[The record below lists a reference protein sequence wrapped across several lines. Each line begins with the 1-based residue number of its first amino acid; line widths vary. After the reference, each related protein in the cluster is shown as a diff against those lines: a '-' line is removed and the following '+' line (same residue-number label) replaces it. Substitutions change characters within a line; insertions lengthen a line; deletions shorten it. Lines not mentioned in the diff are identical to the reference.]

1 MYKIF
6 LSPSMQKNTYAAGN
20 TTEGAQCSKIA
31 AYAEQALIRCG
42 FQVFN
47 ATNWDYNDRVATALN
62 ENVDLYLPIH
72 TNASP
77 KHNATGTRV
86 FVRSFKD
93 EPDLSYARTIF
104 TYVDGLAPGK
114 SSSIKTYPKLWE
126 FTHTEN
132 LPAVYVEVEF
142 HDVPTMAE
150 WIINHVQDIGE
161 TLCKAIC
168 LCFGVEYISP
178 DRIDVGDLVMI
189 KQGAR
194 NYSGS
199 KTFASW
205 VYRTKLWVRQ
215 LSGDRAVVSMYKVG
229 PVTGAVNVKDLI
241 KL

>member
-47 ATNWDYNDRVATALN
+47 ATNWDYNDRVKTALDA
-62 ENVDLYLPIH
+62 NVDLYIPIH

-77 KHNATGTRV
+77 KHNVTGTRI
-86 FVRSFKD
+86 FVRAFKD
-93 EPDLSYARTIF
+93 EPDITYARIIF
-104 TYVDGLAPGK
+104 KYIDELCPGK
-114 SSSIKTYPKLWE
+114 SSNIKTYPKLWE
-126 FTHTEN
+126 FTHTGN

-168 LCFGVEYISP
+168 ECFGVEYISP
-178 DRIDVGDLVMI
+178 DRINVGDLVRI
-189 KQGAR
+189 KQGAK
-194 NYSGS
+194 NYTG
-199 KTFASW
+199 KTTYASW
-205 VYRTKLWVRQ
+205 VYRSKLWVRQ
-215 LSGDRAVVSMYKVG
+215 LNGDRAVVSMYKIG